1 MKAIRYFFSAILTIV
16 LLLSACTD
24 TNDGVYVAPIS
35 ISEKIQGSWAA
46 ISVKQIDE
54 IAKTN
59 GQTPT
64 DLSLTTKF
72 NFSTFAIHLNV
83 DEKNNPTTF
92 QISGTSP
99 ALMST
104 SGYWDLAHLFP
115 NTDTTPSQII
125 LYSDAAKTQKTATL
139 DITGMP
145 GSVKILEFRFT
156 RKANGVAFVSYIYRL
171 VPN

>member
-1 MKAIRYFFSAILTIV
+1 MKTIKYFFAIIFTV
-16 LLLSACTD
+16 TMLLASCTD

-72 NFSTFAIHLNV
+72 NFSTFRILLNV
-83 DEKNNPTTF
+83 DENNNPTNY

-99 ALMST
+99 VLLPT

-125 LYSDAAKTQKTATL
+125 LYSDAAKTQKTTTL
-139 DITGMP
+139 EITGTP